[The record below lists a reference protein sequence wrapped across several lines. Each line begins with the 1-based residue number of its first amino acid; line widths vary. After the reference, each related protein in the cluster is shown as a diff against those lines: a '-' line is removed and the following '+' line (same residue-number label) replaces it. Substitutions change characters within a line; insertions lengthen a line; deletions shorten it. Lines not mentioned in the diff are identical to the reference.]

1 MKEEK
6 TVFYPYSTWLKQRYG
21 EKVYKLPVN
30 LPVSCPNR
38 RDGQKG
44 CTFCSEK
51 GTGFEAMWQPASVT
65 EQMVR
70 AREKVSRRYKARKF
84 IAYFQNYT
92 NTFMAMDQFQVYLT
106 EAAAFPDVVEISVST
121 RPDCIRT
128 DYLDCLAKLQEQTH
142 IGINIELGLQ
152 TANYHT
158 LDVIHRGHGL
168 AEYMDAVL
176 AIKRYPF
183 TVCTHLIANLP
194 GDTLRDAVETAR
206 IVSVLHSDIV
216 KIHSLYIA
224 KDSPMAEDYLAGRLE
239 VCSKAEYFERVRGM
253 LENLDPSIAVERLFS
268 RIPEQDAVFCNW
280 ETSWWKLKD
289 EFEEYMS
296 AHDSYQGKYFDYMNG
311 SALKG
316 VF

>member
-1 MKEEK
+1 M
-6 TVFYPYSTWLKQRYG
+6 YYAYSSWLKQRYG

-38 RDGQKG
+38 CNGQKG

-51 GTGFEAMWQPASVT
+51 GTGFEAVWQPVSVT
-65 EQMVR
+65 EQMQH
-70 AREKVSRRYKARKF
+70 AAEIVSKRYKAHKF

-92 NTFMAMDQFQVYLT
+92 NTFMAMEQFQAYMM
-106 EAAAFPDVVEISVST
+106 EAASFPHVVEISIST
-121 RPDCIRT
+121 RPDCIRN
-128 DYLDCLAKLQEQTH
+128 DYLDWIAEFQRQTH
-142 IGINIELGLQ
+142 IGINLELGLQ

-158 LDVIHRGHGL
+158 LDAIHRGHGL
-168 AEYMDAVL
+168 AEYVDAVQ
-176 AIKRYPF
+176 AIRQYPF
-183 TVCTHLIANLP
+183 TICTHLIANLP

-206 IVSVLHSDIV
+206 LVSVLHSDIV

-224 KDSPMAEDYLAGRLE
+224 KDSPMAKDYLDGTIQI
-239 VCSKAEYFERVRGM
+239 CSKEAYFERVRLM
-253 LENLDPSIAVERLFS
+253 LENMDPSIAIERLFS
-268 RIPEQDAVFCNW
+268 RIPEKDAVFCNW

-289 EFEEYMS
+289 EFEAYMS
-296 AHDSYQGKYFDYMNG
+296 AHDSYQGKQYDYRNG